1 MSKTQTRSA
10 LHFLGGSKTQ
20 TSCLPNPNI
29 TFAKPKRYVA
39 AYKYICIY
47 VPPPVR
53 DIILRIRPRRDSCNA
68 KFDDGLVPR
77 PQTHSAVVRCAEHVV
92 GMTATPIF
100 NRSSSNLLFARRRR
114 HEHDE
119 RAHSSLRRTPAVLSE
134 PKRPS
139 RVGGQSF
146 TVASHIRSH
155 LFTS

>member
-100 NRSSSNLLFARRRR
+100 NRPSSNLLFARRLEP
-114 HEHDE
+114 HLL
-119 RAHSSLRRTPAVLSE
+119 AHLLNAVWVNRGCGRGNRTCSVDPGS
-134 PKRPS
+134 
-139 RVGGQSF
+139 
-146 TVASHIRSH
+146 
-155 LFTS
+155 